1 MANIAF
7 GVDVGLARVGVAV
20 SDPSGILATPVM
32 TLRRDLKKNSD
43 RRMLL
48 RMIVD
53 RGVAEVFIGE
63 PKSLSGNSTESTKMA
78 RDYAI
83 ALAEEANEAKI
94 EVGIFL
100 VDERLSTVS
109 AHRSLHASGR
119 RMQDHRQ
126 VVDQVAAVE
135 ILQQVLEMRRNSV
148 RVQASRIVLK

>member
-53 RGVAEVFIGE
+53 RGVSEVFIGE
-63 PKSLSGNSTESTKMA
+63 PKSLAGNSTESTKMA

-83 ALAEEANEAKI
+83 ALAEEANEANI

>member
-1 MANIAF
+1 ML
-7 GVDVGLARVGVAV
+7 GVDVGMARVGVAV
-20 SDPSGILATPVM
+20 CDPSGFLATPVM
-32 TLRRDLKKNSD
+32 TLRRDVKKNSD

-48 RMIVD
+48 RMISD
-53 RGVAEVFIGE
+53 REVREVFIGE
-63 PKSLSGNSTESTKMA
+63 PKSLAGNSTESTKMA

-83 ALAEEANEAKI
+83 ALAEEANAASI
-94 EVGIFL
+94 EVDIFL

-119 RMQDHRQ
+119 KMADHRK

-135 ILQQVLEMRRNSV
+135 ILQQVLDMRRNSV